1 MGIALFARTSEV
13 GIDVVETGEVAEEAV
28 MGATGGFAAWVE
40 IACVEKALIARDGR
54 AHGAVLVRTGAQQ
67 ERFLMPESEAHSLI
81 V

>member
-1 MGIALFARTSEV
+1 MGIALLARPPQV
-13 GIDVVETGEVAEEAV
+13 GVYLVEAGEIANEPV
-28 MGATGGFAAWVE
+28 MGATGGFASWIE
-40 IACVEKALIARDGR
+40 IASLEEALIADYGR